1 MGGAMLAILLL
12 PAAAVAA
19 TNLLV
24 AARSSSVAP
33 TVPASRPPGTNV
45 VLLQPAKAS
54 VGPNS
59 SLMMLQAWKAYE
71 KKEYEKVFV
80 VADECVRLFGPRAAR
95 QQASLDDFP
104 DRTRAANYSSLN
116 DVATCLFIKGKS
128 LRDMRCT
135 AEAKEV
141 FREVMR
147 SYRYAQCWDPKGWFW
162 KVAVAAQDEIHCIDY
177 GVDFGSYSS
186 EVLTAKAW
194 KAMQAG
200 RYDAMELYVR
210 KCIELYG
217 EVAREM
223 QSSLAE
229 YAQGA
234 GAGLLGV
241 ERRRHLPLH
250 PRQGAAAAA
259 EESRGRAGVSR
270 DAFRI
275 RIRAV
280 LGHTRLV
287 LEGGGRS
294 AAQSGILSFVVR
306 RLSPR
311 ALACYFPASVRRVG
325 GRLPAAA

>member
-33 TVPASRPPGTNV
+33 AVPASRPPGTNV

-229 YAQGA
+229 YAPKGQEQDYWALNDVGTCLFIRGKA
-234 GAGLLGV
+234 LQRQRKNREAGLVYREMLSEYGFAQCWDTHGWYWKV
-241 ERRRHLPLH
+241 ADEARRNL
-250 PRQGAAAAA
+250 
-259 EESRGRAGVSR
+259 
-270 DAFRI
+270 AFCP
-275 RIRAV
+275 
-280 LGHTRLV
+280 
-287 LEGGGRS
+287 S
-294 AAQSGILSFVVR
+294 S
-306 RLSPR
+306 
-311 ALACYFPASVRRVG
+311 
-325 GRLPAAA
+325 